1 MLSSACGASDRRRGG
16 RNGVPPDVGGR
27 GVPAYSADATR
38 CARLL
43 DKLWEYPNACDPRAY
58 NRSTMATERKI
69 APEPEG
75 PATPSYTKAPSAEE
89 IARRKRAFEE
99 TFKLRAAIGP
109 VRMTMAELLSH
120 RTDEEEDE

>member
-1 MLSSACGASDRRRGG
+1 MLG
-16 RNGVPPDVGGR
+16 RWIPH
-27 GVPAYSADATR
+27 
-38 CARLL
+38 
-43 DKLWEYPNACDPRAY
+43 AY

-69 APEPEG
+69 APEPDG
-75 PATPSYTKAPSAEE
+75 PATPSFTKAPSPEE

-99 TFKLRAAIGP
+99 TFELRAAIGP